1 MSLHQFFLDE
11 QVLEPLAA
19 QGDPFELL
27 LSAEDA
33 KHARVLRLAP
43 GEHVSVVDAAQDYFE
58 LEVLSFDGGNPTCR
72 VAQRLGKPAA
82 RPGIVLVQGMAKGE
96 KMDTVLRQATEIG
109 ISEFVPL
116 EAKRSVVKLD
126 EKKAAKRLARWRQIA
141 KSAAMQ
147 SGRITLPVVHKPLS
161 LARFVELVGSD
172 DVVLL
177 FWEEASL
184 DQTVRRAFSRINAD
198 AALPPASKV
207 FVVVGPEGGIDSS
220 EANYIED
227 SCSSVFTLT
236 LGNTILR
243 TETAGVVAPAL
254 VKAELDAR

>member
-19 QGDPFELL
+19 QGSPFDLL

-58 LEVLSFDGGNPTCR
+58 VEVLSFEGSVPTCR
-72 VAQRLGKPAA
+72 IAQRLAKPTV

-126 EKKAAKRLARWRQIA
+126 EKKASKRLARWRQIA

-147 SGRITLPVVHKPLS
+147 SGRISLPVVHEPLG
-161 LARFVELVGSD
+161 LADFVGLVGPD
-172 DVVLL
+172 DVVLV
-177 FWEEASL
+177 FWEEAGL

-198 AALPPASKV
+198 GALLPTSKV

-220 EANYIED
+220 EANYIEE
-227 SCSSVFTLT
+227 SCSSVFVLT
-236 LGNTILR
+236 LGDTILR

-254 VKAELDAR
+254 VKAELDAQ